1 MVGENIFADQKIES
15 MQTWFECKVK
25 YVKIDDDGRERK
37 VSEVYLVD
45 AVTFTD
51 AETRIIQQ
59 MGTMVRGEFIVDNIK
74 KSNIVEIYPHENGEW
89 WYKARI
95 GIVTIDEKA
104 GKEKKIN
111 NYFLVAAD
119 DLKQALQRLE
129 EGLSYIL
136 VPYQTTSLAI
146 CNIVDVFPYFEDNVN
161 KPIPSNLKPLS
172 QVTKP
177 QVFEDEDLDVVYSAE
192 EEEEENETE
201 EEENTTEE
209 E

>member
-1 MVGENIFADQKIES
+1 

-45 AVTFTD
+45 AVSFTD

-59 MGTMVRGEFIVDNIK
+59 METMVRGEFMVDNIK

-129 EGLSYIL
+129 EGLAYVL

-146 CNIVDVFPYFEDNVN
+146 CNIVDVFPYFEDKVN
-161 KPIPSNLKPLS
+161 AKIPSNLKPLKE
-172 QVTKP
+172 VTKKP
-177 QVFEDEDLDVVYSAE
+177 VFEDEDLDVVYSADDE
-192 EEEEENETE
+192 EDEEIDEIEEDDQE
-201 EEENTTEE
+201 
-209 E
+209 

>member
-1 MVGENIFADQKIES
+1 

-37 VSEVYLVD
+37 VSEAYLVD
-45 AVTFTD
+45 AVSFTD

-59 MGTMVRGEFIVDNIK
+59 METMVRGEFMVDNIK

-129 EGLSYIL
+129 EGLAYVL

-146 CNIVDVFPYFEDNVN
+146 CNIIDVFPYFEDKVN
-161 KPIPSNLKPLS
+161 AKIPSNLKPLKE
-172 QVTKP
+172 VTKTP
-177 QVFEDEDLDVVYSAE
+177 VFEDEDLDVVYSADDEDE
-192 EEEEENETE
+192 EETDDQE
-201 EEENTTEE
+201 
-209 E
+209 

>member
-1 MVGENIFADQKIES
+1 

-59 MGTMVRGEFIVDNIK
+59 LQTMVRGEFVVDNIK
-74 KSNIVEIYPHENGEW
+74 KSNIVEIFPHEEGEW
-89 WYKARI
+89 WYKAKI
-95 GIVTIDEKA
+95 AIVTIDENA

-119 DLKQALQRLE
+119 DIKQALQRLE

-136 VPYQTTSLAI
+136 VPYQTTSLAV
-146 CNIVDVFPYFEDNVN
+146 CNIVDVFPYFGDDAN
-161 KPIPSNLKPLS
+161 KPVPANLKPLKE
-172 QVTKP
+172 VTKP
-177 QVFEDEDLDVVYSAE
+177 QVFEDEDLDVVYNADE
-192 EEEEENETE
+192 EEEEEIQDEDSDDQE
-201 EEENTTEE
+201 
-209 E
+209 

>member
-1 MVGENIFADQKIES
+1 

-74 KSNIVEIYPHENGEW
+74 KSNIVEIYPHDNGEW
-89 WYKARI
+89 WFKARI

-119 DLKQALQRLE
+119 DIKQALQRLE

-136 VPYQTTSLAI
+136 VPYQTNSLAV
-146 CNIVDVFPYFEDNVN
+146 CNIVDIFPYFEDVVD
-161 KPIPSNLKPLS
+161 KKIPANLKPLT
-172 QVTKP
+172 QVIKP
-177 QVFEDEDLDVVYSAE
+177 QVFEDEDLDVVYSSDDDDEFAE
-192 EEEEENETE
+192 ADVSENQK
-201 EEENTTEE
+201 
-209 E
+209 

>member
-1 MVGENIFADQKIES
+1 

-45 AVTFTD
+45 AVSFTD

-59 MGTMVRGEFIVDNIK
+59 METMVRGEFMVDNIK

-136 VPYQTTSLAI
+136 VPYQTSSLAI
-146 CNIVDVFPYFEDNVN
+146 STIVDVFPYFEDKVN
-161 KPIPSNLKPLS
+161 APIPSNLKPLKE
-172 QVTKP
+172 VTKTP
-177 QVFEDEDLDVVYSAE
+177 VFEDEDLDVVYSADDE
-192 EEEEENETE
+192 EEDITDEEIDDQE
-201 EEENTTEE
+201 
-209 E
+209 

>member
-1 MVGENIFADQKIES
+1 

-45 AVTFTD
+45 AVSFTD

-59 MGTMVRGEFIVDNIK
+59 METMVRGEFMVDNIK

-129 EGLSYIL
+129 EGLAYVL

-146 CNIVDVFPYFEDNVN
+146 CNIVDVFPYFEDKVN
-161 KPIPSNLKPLS
+161 AKIPSNLKPLKE
-172 QVTKP
+172 VTKTP
-177 QVFEDEDLDVVYSAE
+177 VFEDEYLDVVYSADDE
-192 EEEEENETE
+192 EDEETE
-201 EEENTTEE
+201 LEETDDQE
-209 E
+209 

>member
-1 MVGENIFADQKIES
+1 

-74 KSNIVEIYPHENGEW
+74 KSNIVEIYPHDDGEW
-89 WYKARI
+89 WFKARI

-119 DLKQALQRLE
+119 DIKQALQRLE

-136 VPYQTTSLAI
+136 VPYQTNSLAV
-146 CNIVDVFPYFEDNVN
+146 CNIVDVFPYFEDVVD
-161 KPIPSNLKPLS
+161 KKIPSNLKPLS

-177 QVFEDEDLDVVYSAE
+177 KVFEDEDLDVVYSADEDEDE
-192 EEEEENETE
+192 EFTE
-201 EEENTTEE
+201 DDEPEDKK
-209 E
+209 

>member
-1 MVGENIFADQKIES
+1 

-25 YVKIDDDGRERK
+25 YVKVDDDGRERK

-45 AVTFTD
+45 AVSFTD
-51 AETRIIQQ
+51 AETRIIKQLE
-59 MGTMVRGEFIVDNIK
+59 TMVRGEFMVDNLK
-74 KSNIVEIYPHENGEW
+74 KSNIVEIFPHESGEW

-146 CNIVDVFPYFEDNVN
+146 CNIVDVFPYFEDKVN
-161 KPIPSNLKPLS
+161 AAIPSNLKPLKE
-172 QVTKP
+172 VTKQP
-177 QVFEDEDLDVVYSAE
+177 VFEDEDLDVVYSDE
-192 EEEEENETE
+192 EEEEEE
-201 EEENTTEE
+201 EEETDDQE
-209 E
+209 

>member
-1 MVGENIFADQKIES
+1 

-119 DLKQALQRLE
+119 DIKQALQRLE

-146 CNIVDVFPYFEDNVN
+146 CNIIDVFPYFEDVVN
-161 KPIPSNLKPLS
+161 KKIPSNLKPLS
-172 QVTKP
+172 EVTKP
-177 QVFEDEDLDVVYSAE
+177 QVFKDEDLDVVYSAE
-192 EEEEENETE
+192 DDEEVEEEETE
-201 EEENTTEE
+201 DQK
-209 E
+209 

>member
-1 MVGENIFADQKIES
+1 

-59 MGTMVRGEFIVDNIK
+59 LQTMVRGEFTVDNIK
-74 KSNIVEIYPHENGEW
+74 KSNIVEIFPHEEGEW
-89 WYKARI
+89 WYKAKI
-95 GIVTIDEKA
+95 AIVTIDENA

-111 NYFLVAAD
+111 NYFLVSAD
-119 DLKQALQRLE
+119 DIKQALQRLE

-136 VPYQTTSLAI
+136 VPYQTTSLAVST
-146 CNIVDVFPYFEDNVN
+146 IVDVFPYFADQTV
-161 KPIPSNLKPLS
+161 PPNLKPLKE
-172 QVTKP
+172 VVKP
-177 QVFEDEDLDVVYSAE
+177 QVFEDEDLDIVYNADEDE
-192 EEEEENETE
+192 EDEADEEQPTE
-201 EEENTTEE
+201 DQE
-209 E
+209 

>member
-1 MVGENIFADQKIES
+1 

-59 MGTMVRGEFIVDNIK
+59 LQTMVRGEFTVDNIK
-74 KSNIVEIYPHENGEW
+74 KSNIVEIFPHEDGEW
-89 WYKARI
+89 WYKAKI
-95 GIVTIDEKA
+95 GIVTIDENA

-119 DLKQALQRLE
+119 DIKQALQRLE

-136 VPYQTTSLAI
+136 VPYQTTSLAV
-146 CNIVDVFPYFEDNVN
+146 CNIVDVFPYFGDDAN
-161 KPIPSNLKPLS
+161 KPIPSNLKPLKE
-172 QVTKP
+172 VTKP
-177 QVFEDEDLDVVYSAE
+177 QVFEDEDLDVVYNADEDE
-192 EEEEENETE
+192 EEIQEEEADEQE
-201 EEENTTEE
+201 
-209 E
+209 

>member
-1 MVGENIFADQKIES
+1 

-59 MGTMVRGEFIVDNIK
+59 LQTMVRGEFTVDNIK
-74 KSNIVEIYPHENGEW
+74 KSNIVEIFPHEDGEW
-89 WYKARI
+89 WYRAKI
-95 GIVTIDEKA
+95 SIVTIDENA

-119 DLKQALQRLE
+119 DIKQALQRLE

-136 VPYQTTSLAI
+136 VPYQTTSLAVST
-146 CNIVDVFPYFEDNVN
+146 IVDVFPYFGNDAQPV
-161 KPIPSNLKPLS
+161 PPNLKPLKE
-172 QVTKP
+172 VTKP
-177 QVFEDEDLDVVYSAE
+177 QVFEDSDLDTVYDADE
-192 EEEEENETE
+192 EEKEGTE
-201 EEENTTEE
+201 EE
-209 E
+209 

>member
-1 MVGENIFADQKIES
+1 

-59 MGTMVRGEFIVDNIK
+59 LQSMVRGEFTVDNIK
-74 KSNIVEIYPHENGEW
+74 KSNIVEIFPHEDGEW
-89 WYKARI
+89 WYKAKI
-95 GIVTIDEKA
+95 GIVTIDENA

-119 DLKQALQRLE
+119 DIKQALQRLE

-136 VPYQTTSLAI
+136 VPYQTTSLAV
-146 CNIVDVFPYFEDNVN
+146 CNIVDVFPYFGDDAN
-161 KPIPSNLKPLS
+161 KPIPSNLKPLKE
-172 QVTKP
+172 VTKP
-177 QVFEDEDLDVVYSAE
+177 QVFEDEDLDVVYNADDDDE
-192 EEEEENETE
+192 EEIQEEEADEQE
-201 EEENTTEE
+201 
-209 E
+209 